1 MASTTR
7 WIIDSA
13 YTAPTFT
20 AGDLNSLA
28 SGGGALATTTVANA
42 TNLDQYG
49 DVSFV
54 VTVGGTTTTG
64 SYITIFL
71 LPLNQDATTYGDGYA
86 SSTTTQPAAGYAV
99 GSIGVKVGV
108 TSGNTVTGTI
118 PFVNLPPRTFKLAF
132 GNNLGVALSATA
144 ALTLSLSAY
153 NTNLNV

>member
-13 YTAPTFT
+13 YTAQTFT

-42 TNLDQYG
+42 TNLDQYA

-54 VTVGGTTTTG
+54 VTVGATTVAG
-64 SYITIFL
+64 GYITIFL
-71 LPLNQDATTYGDGYA
+71 LPLNQDATTYGDGYT
-86 SSTTTQPAAGYAV
+86 SSSTTQPAAGYAV

-108 TSGNTVTGTI
+108 TSGSTVAGTI
-118 PFVNLPPRTFKLAF
+118 PFINLPPRNFKLAF

-144 ALTLSLSAY
+144 ALTLAISAY
-153 NTNLNV
+153 DVNLNV